1 MRGAEGLSGGAMA
14 ATGVSEGIVGG
25 GARKGLGLV
34 SQEIW
39 EEMHDQGQ
47 GRETEGAEEVVEG
60 SEVTEEVVDSGGIEV
75 VVAEVK
81 EGSEE
86 EVEVETEKTGR
97 DILGH

>member
-14 ATGVSEGIVGG
+14 ATGVSEGIVGV